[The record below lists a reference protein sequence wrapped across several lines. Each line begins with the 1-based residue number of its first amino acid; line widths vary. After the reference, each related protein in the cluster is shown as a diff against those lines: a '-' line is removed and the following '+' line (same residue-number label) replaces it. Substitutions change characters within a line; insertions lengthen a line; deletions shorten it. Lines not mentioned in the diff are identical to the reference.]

1 MVATNMARV
10 RQASDQ
16 AINAEARVFALA
28 PPTRSRSLVPSAT
41 TILYSTTVS

>member
-10 RQASDQ
+10 RQASHQ
-16 AINAEARVFALA
+16 ASNAEARVFALA
-28 PPTRSRSLVPSAT
+28 PPRSRLLVPSAT